1 MGPKTARVHAALITV
16 SSIYGYFYV
25 AMKLL
30 YKTLSPSEFILL
42 RFVLTA
48 VAVLLIDRF
57 ILKHPIPDKAD
68 WPKIAGLGLVGVF
81 VVQIL
86 IAWGV
91 HHTTA
96 FHTSL
101 IMAMIPI
108 FTLIFS
114 IAWGRETFH
123 LFKLAGI
130 LLAFTGVSILLF
142 FSGSPDAPL
151 PDGYLWGDLIILLN
165 ALAFSWYLLGS
176 QKMLQKY
183 QPFQF
188 MAYCYI
194 ASAALFTALFV
205 GQCLVSRQFEELLFF
220 TRMSG
225 ADWLLIGYVVL
236 FASIVSYTLNN
247 YALKRVNPS
256 IVAIY
261 MFIQPIISAV
271 AGFYLLSEPFNWP
284 MALATVITFS
294 GVVLATISAGK
305 GIYLRKNNADTTA
318 TVAEVPPAEA
328 ESADSA

>member
-30 YKTLSPSEFILL
+30 YKTLTPSEFILL
-42 RFVLTA
+42 RFVLTSI
-48 VAVLLIDRF
+48 AVLLIDRL
-57 ILKHPIPDKAD
+57 ILKHPVPDRAD

-101 IMAMIPI
+101 IMATIPI

-114 IAWGRETFH
+114 IIGGRERFH
-123 LFKLAGI
+123 FYKLTGI
-130 LLAFTGVSILLF
+130 FMAFSGVSVLLF
-142 FSGSPDAPL
+142 FSSSPGIPL
-151 PDGYLWGDLIILLN
+151 PQTYLWGDLIILVN
-165 ALAFSWYLLGS
+165 ALAFSWFLLGS

-194 ASAALFTALFV
+194 TSAILFSVLFV
-205 GQCLVSRQFEELLFF
+205 GQNLVSGHFEALLFF
-220 TRMSG
+220 TRMSVM
-225 ADWLLIGYVVL
+225 DWLMMGYVVF
-236 FASIVSYTLNN
+236 FASIGSYTLNN
-247 YALKRVNPS
+247 YALKQVTPS
-256 IVAIY
+256 VVAIY

-271 AGFYLLSEPFNWP
+271 AAFYLLHEPFNLH
-284 MALATVITFS
+284 MAIATVITFA
-294 GVVLATISAGK
+294 GVVMATITSQKRMDLRETLTEAVPLENKDASDSSEAG
-305 GIYLRKNNADTTA
+305 
-318 TVAEVPPAEA
+318 
-328 ESADSA
+328 

>member
-1 MGPKTARVHAALITV
+1 MGSKTVRVHAALITV

-30 YKTLSPSEFILL
+30 YKTLTPSELILL

-48 VAVLLIDRF
+48 VVVLLIDRF
-57 ILKHPIPDKAD
+57 ILKHPIPDKSD
-68 WPKIAGLGLVGVF
+68 WPRIAGLGLVGVF
-81 VVQIL
+81 LVQIL

-101 IMAMIPI
+101 IMATIPM

-114 IAWGRETFH
+114 IVGGRETFH
-123 LFKLAGI
+123 FYKLIGI
-130 LLAFTGVSILLF
+130 LIAFIGVSILLF
-142 FSGSPDAPL
+142 FSGSPDTPL

-176 QKMLQKY
+176 QKILQKY
-183 QPFQF
+183 EPFQF

-194 ASAALFTALFV
+194 SSAVLFSALFV
-205 GQCLVSRQFEELLFF
+205 GQSLVSRQFEELLFF
-220 TRMSG
+220 TRMG
-225 ADWLLIGYVVL
+225 WNDWLLMGYVVV

-271 AGFYLLSEPFNWP
+271 AGFYLLAETFNWH
-284 MALATVITFS
+284 MALATIITFA
-294 GVVLATISAGK
+294 GVVIATITSQK
-305 GIYLRKNNADTTA
+305 GTYLRKTA
-318 TVAEVPPAEA
+318 PEAEA
-328 ESADSA
+328 VLETSPEKAE

>member
-1 MGPKTARVHAALITV
+1 MVYKTARVHTALITV

-30 YKTLSPSEFILL
+30 YKTLAPSEFILL

-48 VAVLLIDRF
+48 VVVILIDRF
-57 ILKHPIPDKAD
+57 VLKHPIPDKAD
-68 WPKIAGLGLVGVF
+68 WPRIAGLGLVGVF

-96 FHTSL
+96 FHTAL
-101 IMAMIPI
+101 IMATIPL

-114 IAWGRETFH
+114 IASGRETFH
-123 LFKLAGI
+123 VYKLVGI
-130 LLAFTGVSILLF
+130 LIAFTGVSILLF

-165 ALAFSWYLLGS
+165 ALAFSWFLLGS
-176 QKMLQKY
+176 QKILQKY

-194 ASAALFTALFV
+194 TSAALFTALFA
-205 GQCLVSRQFEELLFF
+205 GQALVSRQFEALLFF
-220 TRMSG
+220 TKMTG
-225 ADWLLIGYVVL
+225 NDWLLIGYVVV
-236 FASIVSYTLNN
+236 FASIMSYTLNN

-271 AGFYLLSEPFNWP
+271 AGFYLLGEVFNWH
-284 MALATVITFS
+284 MAMATAITFA
-294 GVVLATISAGK
+294 GVVIATLHAQK
-305 GIYLRKNNADTTA
+305 GHYLRKAAVDPQAMAPQEKT
-318 TVAEVPPAEA
+318 P
-328 ESADSA
+328 

>member
-1 MGPKTARVHAALITV
+1 MGSKAARVHAALITV

-30 YKTLSPSEFILL
+30 YKTLTPSEFILL

-48 VAVLLIDRF
+48 VIVILIDRL
-57 ILKHPIPDKAD
+57 ILKHPLPEKSD

-101 IMAMIPI
+101 IMATIPLL
-108 FTLIFS
+108 TLIFS
-114 IAWGRETFH
+114 IFGGRETFH
-123 LFKLAGI
+123 PYKLIGI
-130 LLAFTGVSILLF
+130 VTAFAGVSVLLF
-142 FSGSPDAPL
+142 FSSSPGTAL
-151 PDGYLWGDLIILLN
+151 PESYLLGDLIILVN
-165 ALAFSWYLLGS
+165 ALAFSWFLLGS

-183 QPFQF
+183 QAFPF

-194 ASAALFTALFV
+194 VSATLFFVLFV
-205 GQCLVSRQFEELLFF
+205 GQNLVSGNFQELLFF
-220 TRMSG
+220 TKMSLN
-225 ADWLLIGYVVL
+225 DWLLIGYVVL
-236 FASIVSYTLNN
+236 FASIGSYTLNN
-247 YALKRVNPS
+247 YALQRVSPS

-271 AGFYLLSEPFNWP
+271 TGFYLLQEPFNLH
-284 MALATVITFS
+284 MAIATVMTFA
-294 GVVLATISAGK
+294 GVVMATTANRK
-305 GIYLRKNNADTTA
+305 GFYLRKKAAATLPEAGSAPEEETTSF
-318 TVAEVPPAEA
+318 P
-328 ESADSA
+328 